1 MTPDHSQV
9 GPLTSV
15 KQEHQFILDLNGGR
29 WGGVGGVSGGMQ
41 KSQNEA
47 KLHLV
52 TKAKGQKGCCL
63 SVSVV

>member
-1 MTPDHSQV
+1 MGV
-9 GPLTSV
+9 G
-15 KQEHQFILDLNGGR
+15 
-29 WGGVGGVSGGMQ
+29 GGVGGGSGGMQ

-52 TKAKGQKGCCL
+52 TKGQKGCCL